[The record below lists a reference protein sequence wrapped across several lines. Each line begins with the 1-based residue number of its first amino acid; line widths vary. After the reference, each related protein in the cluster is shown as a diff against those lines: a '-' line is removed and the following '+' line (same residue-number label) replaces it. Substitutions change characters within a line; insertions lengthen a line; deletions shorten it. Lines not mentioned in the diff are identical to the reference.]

1 MFPWCTAWPTEVTLR
16 TVAFHLTVGGGGV
29 VFHPSG
35 LRVSGKGSDH
45 RTLHRLEEVEP
56 VRGFLTTMHENGVAR
71 GQPREPHSKDRGE
84 LAAVTALGVGV
95 DVEARLLRTVTDAR
109 NFTNPTIEA
118 HHRYGRTAQH
128 NTHNGDAH
136 IRTCSS
142 GPLYS
147 TRRDTRVHMCTCR
160 TRVSVL

>member
-71 GQPREPHSKDRGE
+71 GQPREPHSKDTEEGGQSRQGRVGGSQ
-84 LAAVTALGVGV
+84 LTRATSPTRQQRHTTGTAV
-95 DVEARLLRTVTDAR
+95 
-109 NFTNPTIEA
+109 
-118 HHRYGRTAQH
+118 QH
-128 NTHNGDAH
+128 NTTRTTEMHTYVHAAVARCTTQDVTHVFTCAH
-136 IRTCSS
+136 AA
-142 GPLYS
+142 P
-147 TRRDTRVHMCTCR
+147 V
-160 TRVSVL
+160 